1 MKNQTGREAVTE
13 VIGMGDGEE
22 VTRADIAVLG
32 KTVGD
37 ADESFEIDIAIVC
50 TVDWGV
56 SSDFKVK
63 VKHASCIAFAA

>member
-1 MKNQTGREAVTE
+1 MKNQTGCQTVTE

-22 VTRADIAVLG
+22 VTRADIAVLS